1 MTESKDLREVQQQIA
16 RGQFA
21 LAAEELSRLPAAH
34 QIDVLESLPEA
45 QAAEVFRFLDAAYQA
60 RVIEDLSPPRVLRLV
75 ETLDPDDRARLL
87 EEIPAEVAR
96 GLLSGLTPS
105 ERRMTAELMG
115 YPPES
120 AGRYMTP
127 EFLAL
132 APGMTAGEALVEI
145 RRSGRTA
152 ETIYTLPVVRP
163 DGIVLGV
170 VHLRELV
177 MADPD
182 RRVKDLVDPGIE
194 AILATEDRER
204 AARLLQTTDAL
215 AVPVTDARGRLV
227 GLVTADD
234 AMDIL
239 DEEGAEDLARAGG
252 ASEPL
257 DRPYFSVS
265 ILQLA
270 RARVVWLL
278 ALAVAATLTVNV
290 LNVFEETLATVVTLA
305 LFIPLLIGTGGNA
318 GAQSATTLVRAMSV
332 GEVESGDLPR
342 IVLREAAAGALL
354 GTMLAAVGL
363 LPVWLFAGGRIAAV
377 IALTLI
383 GICAWA
389 SLIGAVVPLTAR
401 RLGIDPAVAS
411 APFITTLIDAT
422 GLVLY
427 FIIAHAVLF

>member
-1 MTESKDLREVQQQIA
+1 VTQPKELREVQQHISL
-16 RGQFA
+16 GQFA
-21 LAAEELSRLPAAH
+21 QAAEELSRLQATD
-34 QIDVLESLPEA
+34 QSDLLETLSEG
-45 QAAEVFRFLDAAYQA
+45 QAAEVFRFLDPAYQA
-60 RVIEDLSPPRVLRLV
+60 RVLEELSPPRVLRLV

-96 GLLSGLTPS
+96 RLLSGLTLS
-105 ERRMTAELMG
+105 AELMG

-132 APGMTAGEALVEI
+132 APGMTAGEALAEI
-145 RRSGRTA
+145 RRKGRTA
-152 ETIYTLPVVRP
+152 ETIYTLPVVQP
-163 DGIVLGV
+163 DGIVFGV

-194 AILATEDRER
+194 AVLATEDRER
-204 AARLLQTTDAL
+204 AARLIQTTDAL

-290 LNVFEETLATVVTLA
+290 LNVFEDTLATVVTLA

-332 GEVESGDLPR
+332 GEVESGDLSR

-354 GTMLAAVGL
+354 GTMLAAVGF
-363 LPVWLFAGGRIAAV
+363 LPVWLFAGGRIATV

-422 GLVLY
+422 GLILY
-427 FIIAHAVLF
+427 FLIAHAVLF